1 MAILIKGEITNAF
14 KIGYTENKYV
24 KHIHYESYRVSKKSE
39 MGGIWKGKIFFE
51 GGDLYEGEM
60 SWDIPDGKGTY
71 YTLATGGVKSGKWVR
86 GEYQWV

>member
-1 MAILIKGEITNAF
+1 
-14 KIGYTENKYV
+14 
-24 KHIHYESYRVSKKSE
+24 VSKKSE

-51 GGDLYEGEM
+51 GGDLYEGEI